1 MMSKAMQL
9 IRRDAENPI
18 LRPKTENFW
27 EDLCVLNPGIVY
39 REECDDFV
47 MIYRAGGNEY
57 NHIIRG
63 GIAVS
68 KDGVHFERLSD
79 APVFDADLT
88 REDAGGFE
96 DPRISK
102 IDGVYFITYASRFK
116 TVGRYFDPNEYSE
129 QYMAEVRPEVYPAFA
144 RINHTVSYLAMTHDF
159 KTFKRLG
166 RITDSRYDDRDVF
179 LFPERVNGKYV
190 RISRPKFGDGRVK
203 MPSVWIT
210 FSDDLIEW
218 GEPELLMTG
227 AEWWETARIGGAAPP
242 IKTES
247 GWLMLYHG
255 VAEKDSY
262 YRVGAV
268 LLDLND
274 PRKILARTKDY
285 IMEAET
291 PYEVNG
297 FYNGCVFPTS
307 AVLRGDDILIYYG
320 CADRFVG
327 LARAKCSEL
336 LEYLLSDCL
345 AEGEMYEKIAK

>member
-1 MMSKAMQL
+1 MRIPTPQI
-9 IRRDAENPI
+9 IRSLENPI
-18 LRPKTENFW
+18 LRPKADNYW
-27 EDLCVLNPGIVY
+27 EDLCVLNPGVVY
-39 REECDDFV
+39 REECGDYV
-47 MIYRAGGNEY
+47 MLYRAGGNEY

-68 KDGVHFERLSD
+68 RDGVHFERVSD
-79 APVFDADLT
+79 APVFDADGS

-96 DPRISK
+96 DPRIVK

-116 TVGRYFDPNEYSE
+116 TVGRYFDPNEYSY

-159 KTFKRLG
+159 KTFRRLG
-166 RITDSRYDDRDVF
+166 RITDSRYDDRDVY
-179 LFPERVNGKYV
+179 LFPERVGGRYV
-190 RISRPKFGDGRVK
+190 RVSRPKFTDGRVK

-210 FSDDLIEW
+210 FSDDLVEW

-227 AEWWETARIGGAAPP
+227 QEWWETARIGGAAPP
-242 IKTES
+242 VKTEH

-255 VAEKDSY
+255 VAERDAF

-274 PRKILARTKDY
+274 PRKVLARTKDC
-285 IMEAET
+285 IMQAET

-297 FYNGCVFPTS
+297 FYSGCVFPTS
-307 AVLRGDDILIYYG
+307 VIRRGDDLMIYYG
-320 CADRFVG
+320 CADRYVG
-327 LARAKCSEL
+327 LATAKCGEL
-336 LEYLLSDCL
+336 VSYLLYEC
-345 AEGEMYEKIAK
+345 AVGEEAYAG